1 MKEIYEN
8 CICFI
13 GKPHKIYHEST
24 GVNLRPPQQ
33 LMMFHPGLTCTHVS
47 FFFFANN
54 EIDIRLLTSADL
66 VAHLAGSVA
75 ATWP

>member
-1 MKEIYEN
+1 M
-8 CICFI
+8 
-13 GKPHKIYHEST
+13 YHEST

-33 LMMFHPGLTCTHVS
+33 LMMFHPGQTYTHVS

-54 EIDIRLLTSADL
+54 EIYIRLLTFADL

-75 ATWP
+75 ATRP